1 VTTRHRHA
9 AIALATALALM
20 PAAFAGAADLVI
32 SPGRVDPPDYPAAST
47 DWTWQKIISA
57 WGPPTSCEFQEICT
71 TNQSDVVFYPF
82 AMTVLKARGVRYV
95 EVASAA
101 WRTPAGIRRR
111 ASLSRLEAAYGPR
124 LEAVTNRHRAVGRGV
139 DATNYIVRS
148 GRNALGFSMID
159 GRVSTILTGSIA
171 NVRDTLAMYGPL

>member
-1 VTTRHRHA
+1 M
-9 AIALATALALM
+9 IALTTALALT
-20 PAAFAGAADLVI
+20 PAAFASATDLVI
-32 SPGRVDPPDYPAAST
+32 SPGRVDPPDYPPAST
-47 DWTWQKIISA
+47 DWTWQKVLSA

-71 TNQSDVVFYPF
+71 TNQFDVVFYPF
-82 AMTVLKARGVRYV
+82 AMTVLKARGVTYV

-148 GRNALGFSMID
+148 GRNALGFSMTG

>member
-1 VTTRHRHA
+1 
-9 AIALATALALM
+9 
-20 PAAFAGAADLVI
+20 
-32 SPGRVDPPDYPAAST
+32 
-47 DWTWQKIISA
+47 
-57 WGPPTSCEFQEICT
+57 
-71 TNQSDVVFYPF
+71 
-82 AMTVLKARGVRYV
+82 MTVLKARGVRYV

-111 ASLSRLEAAYGPR
+111 ASLARLQAAYGPR

-148 GRNALGFSMID
+148 SRNALGFSMID